1 MKKRLKI
8 ALIVESSRGY
18 GRDVLQGI
26 ANFAQSHDN
35 WEIVY
40 QERTLSQG
48 IPAWLADEQGIDGL
62 IVRPDSRK
70 LYNYVMSLQL
80 PWVDLRNYR
89 PVADTVPTVS
99 ADERLV
105 VKAAFDHLLEI
116 GHRKIAFCGYADT
129 DFSNRRLRLLK
140 KYCEA
145 NNVKFYSYETHPTD
159 QLAPTESGIGIAG
172 PLITYSVETKGM
184 RVEDELL
191 TWLVDLPKPI
201 GLMACNDTRGS
212 QILNVLRAN
221 QIDVPEE
228 VSVVGVDND
237 ELFCKLSN
245 PPMSSVDRNARMVG
259 YRAAEILQGLLEGKP
274 PEQPYEWVRPIGVTV
289 RVSTDTTA
297 ISDKLISQALSYIR
311 EHACNGIEVN
321 DVVAA
326 LPVSRATLERRFRKV
341 MDRSINGE
349 INRVRIAKIKQL
361 LLETEL
367 KLSSIAKLT
376 GFNHTE
382 YMSSLFKKL
391 TGITPGQFRQ
401 NNSWK

>member
-70 LYNYVMSLQL
+70 LYNYITSLKL

-89 PVADTVPTVS
+89 PVSETVPTVS

-105 VKAAFDHLLEI
+105 VKAAFEHLLEI
-116 GHRKIAFCGYADT
+116 GHRKIAFCGYADY

-140 KYCEA
+140 KYCET
-145 NNVKFYSYETHPTD
+145 NNIKFYSYETLPTE
-159 QLAPTESGIGIAG
+159 QLSPTESAIGIAG
-172 PLITYSVETKGM
+172 PLITSSVETEGM

-259 YRAAEILQGLLEGKP
+259 YRAAEILQGMLDGKP
-274 PEQPYEWVRPIGVTV
+274 PKEPYEWVRPVGVTV

-297 ISDKLISQALSYIR
+297 IADKLISQALSYIR
-311 EHACNGIEVN
+311 EHACDGIEVN
-321 DVVAA
+321 DVVGA

>member
-1 MKKRLKI
+1 MKKRRKI

-48 IPAWLADEQGIDGL
+48 IPSWLKDEELDGL

-70 LYNYVMSLQL
+70 LYNYISNLKL

-89 PVADTVPTVS
+89 PVNDTVPTVS
-99 ADERLV
+99 SDERMV
-105 VKAAFDHLLEI
+105 VKAAFEHLLEI
-116 GHRKIAFCGYADT
+116 GHRKIAFCGYADA

-140 KYCEA
+140 KCCEEA
-145 NNVKFYSYETHPTD
+145 NLKFYSYETTPENGPD
-159 QLAPTESGIGIAG
+159 PSESSIGIAG
-172 PLITYSVETKGM
+172 PLITSSVETTGM
-184 RVEDELL
+184 RVEEDLL

-201 GLMACNDTRGS
+201 GLMACNDIRGS

-237 ELFCKLSN
+237 ELICKLSN
-245 PPMSSVDRNARMVG
+245 PPMSSVDRNAKMVG
-259 YRAAEILQGLLEGKP
+259 YRAAEMLQGMIDGQM
-274 PEQPYEWVRPIGVTV
+274 PENPFLWVRPVGVSV

-297 ISDKLISQALSYIR
+297 IADKLISQALSYIR
-311 EHACNGIEVN
+311 EHACDGIEVK
-321 DVVAA
+321 DVVKA

-349 INRVRIAKIKQL
+349 ISRVRISKIKQL
-361 LLETEL
+361 LMETEL
-367 KLSSIAKLT
+367 KLSAVAKLT

>member
-1 MKKRLKI
+1 MKQRKRI

-48 IPAWLADEQGIDGL
+48 IPSWLADEEMDGL

-70 LYNYVMSLQL
+70 LYNYVCSLRL

-89 PVADTVPTVS
+89 PVSETVPTVS
-99 ADERLV
+99 SDERLV
-105 VKAAFDHLLEI
+105 VKAAFEHLLEI
-116 GHRKIAFCGYADT
+116 GHRKIAFCGYADA
-129 DFSNRRLRLLK
+129 DFSDRRRRLLQ
-140 KYCEA
+140 KYCES
-145 NNVKFYSYETHPTD
+145 NKIKFYSYETNPGTP
-159 QLAPTESGIGIAG
+159 LEPSESSIGIAG
-172 PLITYSVETKGM
+172 PVITSKVETMGM
-184 RVEDELL
+184 RVEEELL

-201 GLMACNDTRGS
+201 GLMACNDIRGR
-212 QILNVLRAN
+212 QILNVLRSN

-237 ELFCKLSN
+237 ELVCKLSN

-259 YRAAEILQGLLEGKP
+259 YRAAEMLQRMLEGQKP
-274 PEQPYEWVRPIGVTV
+274 EKPYVWVRPIGVTV

-297 ISDKLISQALSYIR
+297 IADKLISQALSYIR
-311 EHACNGIEVN
+311 EHACDGVEVN
-321 DVVAA
+321 DVVKA

-367 KLSSIAKLT
+367 KLSAIAKLT

-391 TGITPGQFRQ
+391 TGITPGQFRS